1 MVSKSSY
8 LVEACIYL
16 VGACIYLVSLQAV
29 HSYSLQFTYFS
40 LPCAVGY
47 INVLALS
54 GSYGIDPTNNVMQYA
69 KVDTIAVPSN
79 ALHDSMNTL
88 VLSDGDI
95 SGDRLLFLTNN
106 TIEVYRNDKDNFMS
120 IQVTSVPLQSD
131 CTPWF
136 ITGSSIQYNGVAY
149 VKYRGDCGYSVFYYY
164 FDTETFDDPSYIPLQ
179 GQGVILSTKDNF
191 DFEVYI
197 DNDGQQLRMM
207 TMSQDFQSRISA
219 NQIADCAVLHHLNP
233 LDPREEF
240 KVFFTVTCTADDGIL
255 KHYHVE
261 YRYKVTPL
269 NLTVTLL
276 DPGVPISG
284 DQYIAVRGGEA
295 LTVYD
300 TANLKSGVPGRH
312 SFSGQMS
319 CLFFESL
326 ANRTW
331 LVVQIEN
338 SDVYVV
344 NVSLFVSSRG
354 GDGVYQL
361 MDTNIGLCV
370 PSCLPVISSGEDLI
384 VFDYIGPNSYS
395 CVVFDMSTG
404 MPQERERILNLP
416 ERPFAAVYI
425 VDPNFPQGTTTLA
438 PDAST
443 TLAPEAPA
451 ANTLMVALPS
461 IGVIAVIAITVLLAI
476 AYLGIRIRRKRRSNS
491 VSNLMIRENGMPLI
505 NADVG
510 SPPKPTSL
518 TIIQLEDEDSSDP
531 TTPLIPPQPPLSTA
545 SPTPPNSVPPSP
557 TSPAP
562 APPTSAPPSGP
573 PSSAPPSPTLSSV
586 PSSPTT
592 VSPVEEVAPPLVRQ
606 ETTPQGHAQ
615 QETEQGGQEPHTI
628 VMG

>member
-1 MVSKSSY
+1 
-8 LVEACIYL
+8 
-16 VGACIYLVSLQAV
+16 
-29 HSYSLQFTYFS
+29 
-40 LPCAVGY
+40 
-47 INVLALS
+47 
-54 GSYGIDPTNNVMQYA
+54 MQYA
-69 KVDTIAVPSN
+69 KVDTIAVPSD

-88 VLSDGDI
+88 VLSDGDT
-95 SGDRLLFLTNN
+95 SGDRLMFLTNN

-120 IQVTSVPLQSD
+120 IRVASVPLQSD

-136 ITGSSIQYNGVAY
+136 ITGSSIQYNGVVY

-197 DNDGQQLRMM
+197 ENDGQQLRMM

-240 KVFFTVTCTADDGIL
+240 KVFFTATCTADNVL

-300 TANLKSGVPGRH
+300 TANLKSGVPGRR
-312 SFSGQMS
+312 SFSGQIS
-319 CLFFESL
+319 RVFFESL
-326 ANRTW
+326 ANQTW

-338 SDVYVV
+338 SDVYAV

-354 GDGVYQL
+354 GEGVYQL

-384 VFDYIGPNSYS
+384 VFDYVGPNSYS

-404 MPQERERILNLP
+404 MPRERKRILNLP

-451 ANTLMVALPS
+451 ANALMVALPS
-461 IGVIAVIAITVLLAI
+461 IGVIAVIAITVLLTI
-476 AYLGIRIRRKRRSNS
+476 AYLGVRIRRKRRSNS
-491 VSNLMIRENGMPLI
+491 ASNLNVTIQEIGMPLL

-510 SPPKPTSL
+510 RAQKPTSL
-518 TIIQLEDEDSSDP
+518 PITRLEDEDQSDP

-545 SPTPPNSVPPSP
+545 SPTPPSSVPPSPAPPTSGLPSSVPPSP

-562 APPTSAPPSGP
+562 APPSGP
-573 PSSAPPSPTLSSV
+573 PSSAPPSPTSSV

-606 ETTPQGHAQ
+606 ETTPQGHSLE
-615 QETEQGGQEPHTI
+615 ETKQGGQEPHAI
-628 VMG
+628 VMGDSVKSNIVM

>member
-1 MVSKSSY
+1 
-8 LVEACIYL
+8 
-16 VGACIYLVSLQAV
+16 
-29 HSYSLQFTYFS
+29 
-40 LPCAVGY
+40 
-47 INVLALS
+47 
-54 GSYGIDPTNNVMQYA
+54 MQYA
-69 KVDTIAVPSN
+69 KVDTIAVPSD

-88 VLSDGDI
+88 VLSDGDT
-95 SGDRLLFLTNN
+95 SGDRLMFLTNN

-120 IQVTSVPLQSD
+120 IRVTSLPLQSD

-197 DNDGQQLRMM
+197 ENDGQQLRMM

-240 KVFFTVTCTADDGIL
+240 KVFFTATCTADNVL

-300 TANLKSGVPGRH
+300 TANLKSGVPGRR
-312 SFSGQMS
+312 SFSGQIS
-319 CLFFESL
+319 RVFFESL
-326 ANRTW
+326 ANQTW

-338 SDVYVV
+338 SDVYAV

-451 ANTLMVALPS
+451 ANALMVALPS
-461 IGVIAVIAITVLLAI
+461 IGVIAVIAITVLLTI
-476 AYLGIRIRRKRRSNS
+476 AYLGVRIRRKRRSNS
-491 VSNLMIRENGMPLI
+491 ASNLNVTIQEIGMPLL

-510 SPPKPTSL
+510 RAQKPTSL
-518 TIIQLEDEDSSDP
+518 PITRLEDEDQSDP

-545 SPTPPNSVPPSP
+545 SPTPPSSVPPSPAPPTSGLPSSVPPSP

-562 APPTSAPPSGP
+562 APPSGP
-573 PSSAPPSPTLSSV
+573 PSSAPPSPTSSV

-606 ETTPQGHAQ
+606 ETTPQGHSLE
-615 QETEQGGQEPHTI
+615 ETKQGGQEPHAI
-628 VMG
+628 VMGDSVKSNIVM